1 MLRIFGHF
9 VPVPALLVG
18 LCEIF
23 VISLALFV
31 ALGPQP
37 AEALGHLHYISS
49 SAQFTAGFTVLAIG
63 AMSVVGLYN
72 YDVFLDSRVMITKI
86 LVALALVLPVAAVL
100 CVFFANE
107 ADHGHLGSWAALCF
121 KGSLAWMGGVI
132 VTRVGFLQY
141 SNSESFRRRIVVLG
155 TGVRA
160 SRIAELASSGRN
172 RYFLPQAFVHAHG
185 DMHLVSGS
193 TLDLDRTEDQ
203 HALVKF
209 ARQIGAKEVVVATD
223 DRRGMPVTQLLH
235 CKIAGIN
242 VVDYL
247 TFWERENGRIDIE
260 ALQPSWLIF
269 SDGFRQGALVD
280 AMKRVFDLAMSLIL
294 LIATLPVIAITA
306 IAIRMEGPGPVLYRQ
321 ERAGYHGRP
330 FTLLKFRSMR
340 LDAES
345 GGAPQ
350 WAAKIDPR
358 VTRVGGIIRKY
369 RIDELPQLWN
379 VFSGQMSF
387 VGPRPERPF
396 FVTQLTRDIPF
407 YDERHAV
414 KPGITGWAQVNCA
427 YGASLD
433 DAKMKLAYDL
443 YYVKNRTLFLD
454 IVILIQTVRV
464 ILFRE
469 GAR

>member
-1 MLRIFGHF
+1 
-9 VPVPALLVG
+9 
-18 LCEIF
+18 
-23 VISLALFV
+23 
-31 ALGPQP
+31 
-37 AEALGHLHYISS
+37 
-49 SAQFTAGFTVLAIG
+49 
-63 AMSVVGLYN
+63 
-72 YDVFLDSRVMITKI
+72 
-86 LVALALVLPVAAVL
+86 
-100 CVFFANE
+100 
-107 ADHGHLGSWAALCF
+107 
-121 KGSLAWMGGVI
+121 
-132 VTRVGFLQY
+132 
-141 SNSESFRRRIVVLG
+141 
-155 TGVRA
+155 
-160 SRIAELASSGRN
+160 
-172 RYFLPQAFVHAHG
+172 
-185 DMHLVSGS
+185 
-193 TLDLDRTEDQ
+193 
-203 HALVKF
+203 
-209 ARQIGAKEVVVATD
+209 
-223 DRRGMPVTQLLH
+223 
-235 CKIAGIN
+235 
-242 VVDYL
+242 
-247 TFWERENGRIDIE
+247 
-260 ALQPSWLIF
+260 
-269 SDGFRQGALVD
+269 
-280 AMKRVFDLAMSLIL
+280 
-294 LIATLPVIAITA
+294 LPVIALTA
-306 IAIRMEGPGPVLYRQ
+306 LAIKLEGPGPVLYRQ

-379 VFSGQMSF
+379 VFNGQMSF

-396 FVTQLTRDIPF
+396 FVVQLTRDIPF